1 MIRKFL
7 KFAKSESAK
16 NPYFI
21 RVFQTGNGHFEA
33 TPYPVYLQSKIW
45 RTTFLHHIGDFYS
58 HTQFAF
64 DCIPSF

>member
-21 RVFQTGNGHFEA
+21 RVLQTGNGHFEA
-33 TPYPVYLQSKIW
+33 TPYPASFVKAILWTQNCNNFAIYIAFQS
-45 RTTFLHHIGDFYS
+45 
-58 HTQFAF
+58 AF
-64 DCIPSF
+64 PLPKNS